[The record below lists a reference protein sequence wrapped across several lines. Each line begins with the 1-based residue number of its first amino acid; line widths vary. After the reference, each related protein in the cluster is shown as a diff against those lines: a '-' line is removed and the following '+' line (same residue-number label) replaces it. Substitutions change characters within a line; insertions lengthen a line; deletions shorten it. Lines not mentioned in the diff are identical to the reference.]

1 MAYDWATIK
10 REFIRG
16 YDDEKGER
24 VPKPTLK
31 QLSERHG
38 CGYDTIRRKASPKQE
53 NWEQERHIFDTKTT
67 QAITEKEIE
76 KISDEVVD
84 FDNKSL
90 NVAKEG
96 IDEGLKRLKDETLS
110 THDYLKISTALTNF
124 QKIGKLALGE
134 PTEHTETSGNNTI
147 TMDRSERLRRI
158 EENGS
163 NLPITPTPKPD

>member
-53 NWEQERHIFDTKTT
+53 PGPQDKTV
-67 QAITEKEIE
+67 KEY
-76 KISDEVVD
+76 KVDGMKSTPIS
-84 FDNKSL
+84 
-90 NVAKEG
+90 
-96 IDEGLKRLKDETLS
+96 
-110 THDYLKISTALTNF
+110 
-124 QKIGKLALGE
+124 
-134 PTEHTETSGNNTI
+134 
-147 TMDRSERLRRI
+147 
-158 EENGS
+158 
-163 NLPITPTPKPD
+163 PKN

>member
-31 QLSERHG
+31 QLSKRHG

-67 QAITEKEIE
+67 QAITEKEID
-76 KISDEVVD
+76 KISDEVVN

-90 NVAKEG
+90 DVANSG
-96 IDEGLKRLKDETLS
+96 IDEGLKRLGDSDLS

-134 PTEHTETSGNNTI
+134 PTEHTKNEGTQSHQHSFDQSAQEQI
-147 TMDRSERLRRI
+147 LK
-158 EENGS
+158 EEGYDDS
-163 NLPITPTPKPD
+163 